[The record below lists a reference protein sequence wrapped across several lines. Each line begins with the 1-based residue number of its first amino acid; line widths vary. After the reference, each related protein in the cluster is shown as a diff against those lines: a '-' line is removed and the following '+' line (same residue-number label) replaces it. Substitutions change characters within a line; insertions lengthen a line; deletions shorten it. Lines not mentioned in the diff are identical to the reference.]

1 MKFLEKL
8 FSSEQGSS
16 LHGSMEQPE
25 REAIIDLL
33 LLGIYIDNHL
43 SLSETSEFDTSTES
57 LGWDSQTGPSIY
69 ISNATNRA
77 RDARSNEAA
86 TAELIAFVARRL
98 TSVGSKDRALS
109 LLNRLLMSDGKT
121 EKETAFFKQVET
133 AFAVS

>member
-1 MKFLEKL
+1 
-8 FSSEQGSS
+8 
-16 LHGSMEQPE
+16 MEQPE

-33 LLGIYIDNHL
+33 LLSTYIDRHL
-43 SLSETSEFDTSTES
+43 SLSESNAFDDAAES

-77 RDARSNEAA
+77 RDTGSSEAA

-98 TSVGSKDRALS
+98 TSVGSKERALS

-121 EKETAFFKQVET
+121 EKEADFFKQVEG
-133 AFAVS
+133 AFAA

>member
-16 LHGSMEQPE
+16 LHGALQQPE

-33 LLGIYIDNHL
+33 LLAIYVDNHV
-43 SLSETSEFDTSTES
+43 SLGETQEFDDATDA
-57 LGWDSQTGPSIY
+57 LGWDSTTGPFVY
-69 ISNATNRA
+69 INAATSRA
-77 RDARSNEAA
+77 RDVRLSEDAIGEFIRFAA
-86 TAELIAFVARRL
+86 SRL
-98 TSVGSKDRALS
+98 TSAGSKARALT

-121 EKETAFFKQVET
+121 EKEAAFFKQVEA